1 MVTAKYRNRYDYIN
15 PFIKRYDAGP
25 CDFLSLIDHSA
36 VVLTSSFHGT
46 LFSMIYGKPF
56 YVINGMEDGRIRDVL
71 TAFHAEKNNIP
82 FGVSDISMLAEI
94 QSVENLIAAERD
106 KAKQYLIKALGI
118 SE

>member
-56 YVINGMEDGRIRDVL
+56 YVINGMEDGRIRDIL

-82 FGVSDISMLAEI
+82 YGIREISMQSEVQNAEK
-94 QSVENLIAAERD
+94 LIAAERN